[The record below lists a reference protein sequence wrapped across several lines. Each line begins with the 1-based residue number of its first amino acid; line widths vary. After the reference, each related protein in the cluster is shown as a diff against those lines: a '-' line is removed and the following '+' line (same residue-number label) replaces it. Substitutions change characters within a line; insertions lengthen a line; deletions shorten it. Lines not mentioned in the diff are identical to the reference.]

1 MIGLAVYPGLS
12 PLPSP
17 LSPRPRD
24 LRSVGCCGPEA
35 TTPSVSGSKRKTSE
49 GRMKSKSRI
58 QGLENGRQ
66 MSILVTTE
74 KTLLVQYLK
83 KIFVQIKIPLRCR
96 FYLTDLPFD
105 ISVNA
110 CVFLWVC
117 VHLRVQ

>member
-83 KIFVQIKIPLRCR
+83 KIFVQIKNTFEMPFLFDR
-96 FYLTDLPFD
+96 FT
-105 ISVNA
+105 V
-110 CVFLWVC
+110 
-117 VHLRVQ
+117 